1 MPLDCCQQGA
11 KRDGI
16 HGEAACHIGIERR
29 VGVLRRT
36 VVGCEV
42 IDFVGRRIRDDRCK
56 SGMVGSVCGA
66 MLHILK
72 MNVPSRY
79 RDHAVP
85 LGKQLSGQTNAVLPR
100 PADHEAPHQ

>member
-1 MPLDCCQQGA
+1 
-11 KRDGI
+11 
-16 HGEAACHIGIERR
+16 
-29 VGVLRRT
+29 
-36 VVGCEV
+36 
-42 IDFVGRRIRDDRCK
+42 
-56 SGMVGSVCGA
+56 MVGSVCGA

-85 LGKQLSGQTNAVLPR
+85 LGKQLSGQKNAVLPR